1 LRDLKKDAA
10 RNRVLLPLED
20 LIRFKYSE
28 KELLRGLVNDRLTD
42 LIKFEIGRARELY
55 RNAAEG
61 IAWIGGDGSR
71 LAAASMAVLYS
82 GILRSIERR
91 GYDVFGGEIKLSAA
105 QRARGVVDA
114 WRLARGGKVR
124 GWEKR

>member
-1 LRDLKKDAA
+1 MTSRGAEKMISSTIGVDISKDALDIH
-10 RNRVLLPLED
+10 RLSDGVSR
-20 LIRFKYSE
+20 RF
-28 KELLRGLVNDRLTD
+28 GND
-42 LIKFEIGRARELY
+42 KAGHRAL
-55 RNAAEG
+55 